1 DSLARHFIKPLC
13 DKGFRSRVTQGHA
26 RAEPRKW
33 LHTHVI
39 PTGCYG
45 PDVAPSTSKPRLSR
59 ARVRQRHAASAG
71 RPALWEGRF
80 SFVDALAPGGRR
92 WLSVYGQSRAEV
104 ESKLADAMASKSK
117 GITPPRGALT
127 VGQFLTAWLEQGEPD
142 LKPSTA
148 ARYRGLIEQH
158 IVPRIGSER
167 LTRLT
172 PTQVNAM
179 TAAMIAAGQNAHSA
193 NRARA
198 VLRTALNDAV
208 RQGFLVRNAA
218 ALADPRRVEERV
230 VEPMEPEEARTIID
244 AFDGHPLH

>member
-104 ESKLADAMASKSK
+104 ESKLADAM
-117 GITPPRGALT
+117 
-127 VGQFLTAWLEQGEPD
+127 
-142 LKPSTA
+142 
-148 ARYRGLIEQH
+148 
-158 IVPRIGSER
+158 
-167 LTRLT
+167 
-172 PTQVNAM
+172 
-179 TAAMIAAGQNAHSA
+179 IAAGQNAHSA

-244 AFDGHPLH
+244 AFDGHPLHTLVATALWTGL